1 MVVEKETN
9 TIHIRMGNDYK
20 FISTIFLND
29 GTRLVNMQCSL
40 LEPVPTN
47 EILIC
52 RMHHFSLIIGIKL
65 QGCENR
71 EYPRRP
77 KLKNR

>member
-9 TIHIRMGNDYK
+9 TIHIRMGNNYK

-29 GTRLVNMQCSL
+29 GTRLVNMQYSL

-47 EILIC
+47 EQLQDFENKVKDTYQADHKAELENLKRMGLI
-52 RMHHFSLIIGIKL
+52 
-65 QGCENR
+65 
-71 EYPRRP
+71 
-77 KLKNR
+77 